1 MLDRLEQS
9 SPYVFA
15 GQYMQRPSPIGGGI
29 FKDDWWQFF
38 EAMPP
43 LKWRSIYAD
52 TAQKTK
58 EQNDYSVF
66 QCWGQTQTG
75 QIVLLDMVRGKWEAP
90 ELETMARAFWQK
102 HLAQPYHGPLRAFK
116 VEDKVSGTGLIQKL
130 KREGIPIIP
139 IQRNI
144 DKITRAFDAAPYV
157 QSGNVYLMRGLD
169 NLADFMSEASVFPN
183 GTHDDMID
191 AAMSAI
197 SDMTAPQSAPAV
209 RAL

>member
-1 MLDRLEQS
+1 
-9 SPYVFA
+9 
-15 GQYMQRPSPIGGGI
+15 
-29 FKDDWWQFF
+29 
-38 EAMPP
+38 
-43 LKWRSIYAD
+43 
-52 TAQKTK
+52 
-58 EQNDYSVF
+58 
-66 QCWGQTQTG
+66 
-75 QIVLLDMVRGKWEAP
+75 MVRGKWEAP
-90 ELETMARAFWQK
+90 ELETMARAFWKK

-144 DKITRAFDAAPYV
+144 DKVTRAFDAAPYV
-157 QSGNVYLMRGLD
+157 QSGNVYLMRDLD
-169 NLADFMSEASVFPN
+169 NLADFLSEASVFPN

-197 SDMTAPQSAPAV
+197 SDMTAPQSAPAI